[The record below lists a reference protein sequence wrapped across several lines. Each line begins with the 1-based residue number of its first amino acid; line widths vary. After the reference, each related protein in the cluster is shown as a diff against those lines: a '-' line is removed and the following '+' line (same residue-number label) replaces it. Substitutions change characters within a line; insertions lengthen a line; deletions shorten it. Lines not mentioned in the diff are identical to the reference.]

1 MNEHELVL
9 NRLYLTAL
17 DVPCLSNFLQNK
29 KDITEH
35 YHNMLEAWLIQ
46 HDIY

>member
-9 NRLYLTAL
+9 NRLYLTAHN
-17 DVPCLSNFLQNK
+17 VPCLTSVLQDK

-46 HDIY
+46 HGIY